1 MKKTSKKILA
11 LLFALVIISSA
22 ALPAVY
28 AAVLKFNETKLTLIV
43 GNSATLKFDGANKTP
58 KWKSSN
64 QKVASVSKRGVVTAL
79 KKGKTTVTAELGKVK
94 FKCVVTVEDPVL
106 CVRFKRGE
114 KLNLSYYGTSQSVKW
129 SSSNKKVASVSK
141 NGIVRALG
149 AGKCN
154 ITAKIGSNKYVYRV
168 IVEAPSTTKES
179 VATTT
184 TNPMVDAKKVSVGV
198 SDVAFS
204 GKKVILSITGGKF
217 KSNSAVI
224 SVKINGENY
233 SNIPCRT
240 NEKNTDV
247 LGNQQIIVDLSSVSE
262 LREGSSVSFII
273 PSGFLR
279 SQDGKT
285 YNKAFGASATA

>member
-22 ALPAVY
+22 VLPAVY
-28 AAVLKFNETKLTLIV
+28 AAVLKLNETKLTLIV

-168 IVEAPSTTKES
+168 IVEVPS
-179 VATTT
+179 TTT
-184 TNPMVDAKKVSVGV
+184 TNPTVDAKKVSVGV

-204 GKKVILSITGGKF
+204 GKKVILSISGGKF
-217 KSNSAVI
+217 KSNSTVI

-233 SNIPCRT
+233 RNIPCRI
-240 NEKNTDV
+240 NAKNTDG

-262 LREGSSVSFII
+262 LREGSSVSFTI
-273 PSGFLR
+273 PSGFLL

-285 YNKAFGASATA
+285 YNKAFGASVTA